1 MGEAD
6 DLKIAVKS
14 TKKLCIVMI
23 DNVGSELQVINNSEK
38 AITLKVDVLVALT
51 LNQDQK
57 EASSIVFPIIQ

>member
-1 MGEAD
+1 
-6 DLKIAVKS
+6 
-14 TKKLCIVMI
+14 MI